1 MEVEKAIKASKKGLN
16 AKMKDFSERYKLR
29 ISSNAFKK
37 GLDAKMKD
45 FSEEYTGIPFN
56 FLLRHL
62 KRDFF

>member
-1 MEVEKAIKASKKGLN
+1 
-16 AKMKDFSERYKLR
+16 MKDFSERYKLH

-45 FSEEYTGIPFN
+45 FSEGYTLQLSSEASKKG

-62 KRDFF
+62 KRDLKQK